1 MEILLILIL
10 IVYNICLV
18 IFLVCSRKSQDG
30 HVMPD
35 VAKTPKEPDIPM
47 DIVGKSLFKIPEKVP
62 AAFIPEPQA
71 SIEEEGEFIDDIAIT
86 FADEPEGQSSRLS
99 NDEVEAAF
107 VDIRISD
114 VPQSYPDDEPEV
126 EPEMRYASG
135 ASFEEIGAAFQAL
148 DNPMLSREQRSAA
161 GVVFAE
167 LEGTMLLDEI
177 AKKNP
182 ASYTK
187 INDLMDA
194 LDDVLFSKM
203 KDASIAYQ
211 DFDMRDFI

>member
-18 IFLVCSRKSQDG
+18 IFLVCSRKSQDV
-30 HVMPD
+30 HVMSKVTKSRID
-35 VAKTPKEPDIPM
+35 PDIPM
-47 DIVGKSLFKIPEKVP
+47 DIVGKSLFKISEKEPTVL
-62 AAFIPEPQA
+62 IPEPQA
-71 SIEEEGEFIDDIAIT
+71 STEEEGEFIDDIAIT
-86 FADEPEGQSSRLS
+86 FADEPEGKSSRLS
-99 NDEVEAAF
+99 DDEVESAF

-114 VPQSYPDDEPEV
+114 VPQSYPDEEPEV
-126 EPEMRYASG
+126 EPEMNYASG
-135 ASFEEIGAAFQAL
+135 ATFEEIGAALQAL
-148 DNPMLSREQRSAA
+148 ENPRLSSKQRSAA